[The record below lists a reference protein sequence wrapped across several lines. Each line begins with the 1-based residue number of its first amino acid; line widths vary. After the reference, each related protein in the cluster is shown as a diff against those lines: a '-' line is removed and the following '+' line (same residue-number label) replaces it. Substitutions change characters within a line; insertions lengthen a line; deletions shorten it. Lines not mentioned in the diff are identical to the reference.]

1 MYSRSGR
8 IETRITLEVMVRIAS
23 LEHPGLVDTGTTQ
36 NASPF
41 GLRAIVRK
49 RWIPNEPVL
58 IESPP
63 GEFLSRGW
71 VVYCDPVAVGQFAV
85 GLRLL
90 APKQGWMRKRGEA
103 A

>member
-8 IETRITLEVMVRIAS
+8 IETRIPHEAAVRIAS

-49 RWIPNEPVL
+49 RWMPNEPVL

-71 VVYCDPVAVGQFAV
+71 VIYCDSVAVGQFAV

-90 APKQGWMRKRGEA
+90 APKQGWMRKGGKA

>member
-8 IETRITLEVMVRIAS
+8 METRIPLEVMVRIAS

-49 RWIPNEPVL
+49 QWTPNEPVL
-58 IESPP
+58 VESPP
-63 GEFLSRGW
+63 GDLRSRGW
-71 VVYCDPVAVGQFAV
+71 VVYCQPVPGGQFAV

-90 APKQGWMRKRGEA
+90 VPQPGWNRKGGKA
-103 A
+103 G

>member
-8 IETRITLEVMVRIAS
+8 TETRTPLEVMVRIAS
-23 LEHPGLVDTGTTQ
+23 LEHPGLVDIGATQ

-41 GLRAIVRK
+41 GLRAIVRT
-49 RWIPNEPVL
+49 RWMPNEPVL
-58 IESPP
+58 VESPP

-71 VVYCDPVAVGQFAV
+71 VVYCDHVADGEFAV

-90 APKQGWMRKRGEA
+90 VPTQGWLRKVAKA